1 MNRKQPLIALLIT
14 GLLGAGL
21 LGAGGY
27 GLYAA
32 GTQRG
37 LAMARDEP
45 TPGGVAA
52 APDVSNWNVQQG
64 IDATHRHLRDG
75 LKAGDIDPVTGRR
88 ILYYH
93 DPMVPGK
100 QFATPGKSPFMDMM
114 LVPAYAGSADADDS
128 GIRVS
133 SRIRQNIGLRTAP
146 VTEGAL
152 AIEVSAVGA
161 IAYNERDQVIV
172 QARAMAYVEKLH
184 VRATLDRVV
193 KGQPLVDLYVPDW
206 VAAQEE
212 FLAMRRMQGT
222 DLAPLIEGARA
233 RMRQAGMDEAQIRS
247 VAASGQV
254 QARLTLAAPIAGVV
268 TELAV
273 REGMTLAPG
282 TTLVR
287 INGLGTVWAE
297 AEVPENQA
305 ALLRPGDRVNAESP
319 ALPGTVFTGRIQA
332 LPPQVNPATRTIKA
346 RVELANADGRLVPGM
361 FVEMHFKDSSERQSL
376 LVPTAAIIQTGTRAV
391 VMLAED
397 GGNFRPV
404 AVEPGREANGRTE
417 IRRGL
422 QVGQQVVISGQ
433 FLIDS
438 EASLRGLEPG
448 LDSEPG
454 DAASMGTGDRP

>member
-1 MNRKQPLIALLIT
+1 MNRKQALIALLV
-14 GLLGAGL
+14 AAL

-27 GLYAA
+27 ALYGA
-32 GTQRG
+32 GRQHG
-37 LAMARDEP
+37 MDLARSE
-45 TPGGVAA
+45 TVPGKAVAA
-52 APDVSNWNVQQG
+52 ADPSNWSVQQG
-64 IDATHRHLRDG
+64 GDATLRHRRDG
-75 LKAGDIDPVTGRR
+75 LKAGDIDPVTDRR

-100 QFATPGKSPFMDMM
+100 QFSTPGKSPFMDMM
-114 LVPAYAGSADADDS
+114 MVPAYAGATGADDS
-128 GIRVS
+128 SIRVS
-133 SRIRQNIGLRTAP
+133 SRIRQNIGLRAAP
-146 VTEGAL
+146 GVEGAL

-172 QARAMAYVEKLH
+172 QARAQGYVEKLH

-212 FLAMRRMQGT
+212 FLALRRMQGA
-222 DLAPLIEGARA
+222 DLAPLIDGARS
-233 RMRQAGMDEAQIRS
+233 RMRQAGMDETQIRS
-247 VAASGQV
+247 VEISGQM
-254 QARLTLAAPIAGVV
+254 QPRLTLVAPIAGVV

-273 REGMTLAPG
+273 REGMTVAPG
-282 TTLVR
+282 TTLVQ

-297 AEVPENQA
+297 AEVPESQA
-305 ALLRPGDRVNAESP
+305 ALLHPGDPVEAGSP
-319 ALPGTVFTGRIQA
+319 ALPGTVFTGRVQA
-332 LPPQVNPATRTIKA
+332 LLPQVNPATRTIKA

-361 FVEMHFKDSSERQSL
+361 FVEMRFKDSSGRQSL
-376 LVPTAAIIQTGTRAV
+376 LVPTEAIIQTGTRAV

-448 LDSEPG
+448 VDSEPG
-454 DAASMGTGDRP
+454 EAASMDTGDRP